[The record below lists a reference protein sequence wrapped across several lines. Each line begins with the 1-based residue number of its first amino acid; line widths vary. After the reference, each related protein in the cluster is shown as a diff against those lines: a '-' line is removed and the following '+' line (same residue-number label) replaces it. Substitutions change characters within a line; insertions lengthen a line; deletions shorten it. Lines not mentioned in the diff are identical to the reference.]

1 MAGGVVT
8 RAAALVQG
16 GVLSLAL
23 LMPALADGQTR
34 PIDGHTFN
42 PPPRKITLSVASDLL
57 YDTNVAHG
65 TETAARLRDI
75 EPEDVRSTNVAAID
89 LALPAGRAAFTFLG
103 VVGYDAYARND
114 QLDRE
119 RIDLSAG
126 TKLPLAFC
134 MFDDDL
140 HYARAQSD
148 LADLSLVPN
157 APAEAAANARTD
169 RRADARLACGPAIG
183 IRPFVSLGHTETTN
197 SAAAR
202 RFQDVS
208 ETRYAAG
215 LSYANPVVG
224 VVSLVARRA
233 SFDYDRRPPDGSLGS
248 QRFRVSYAGVGFDR
262 RLGARLQ
269 MTASLGY
276 AWMGEHDARSGR
288 RLNGLNWDLAST
300 VRLAD
305 RAQLT
310 VRTSRAID
318 AATGTFANL
327 VRTSSYA
334 GTIIYALGPSV
345 RVDATASLMTR
356 AFDAGALPQPFQL
369 IDDRSQDYV
378 LGLEYRRAR
387 ARVRLAAAYRQRDA
401 TPDLYDYSGF
411 LLSLG
416 VRYALER

>member
-1 MAGGVVT
+1 M
-8 RAAALVQG
+8 
-16 GVLSLAL
+16 
-23 LMPALADGQTR
+23 
-34 PIDGHTFN
+34 
-42 PPPRKITLSVASDLL
+42 SD
-57 YDTNVAHG
+57 
-65 TETAARLRDI
+65 
-75 EPEDVRSTNVAAID
+75 
-89 LALPAGRAAFTFLG
+89 
-103 VVGYDAYARND
+103 
-114 QLDRE
+114 
-119 RIDLSAG
+119 
-126 TKLPLAFC
+126 
-134 MFDDDL
+134 
-140 HYARAQSD
+140 
-148 LADLSLVPN
+148 
-157 APAEAAANARTD
+157 
-169 RRADARLACGPAIG
+169 
-183 IRPFVSLGHTETTN
+183 
-197 SAAAR
+197 
-202 RFQDVS
+202 
-208 ETRYAAG
+208 TRYTAG

-369 IDDRSQDYV
+369 IDDRSQDYM